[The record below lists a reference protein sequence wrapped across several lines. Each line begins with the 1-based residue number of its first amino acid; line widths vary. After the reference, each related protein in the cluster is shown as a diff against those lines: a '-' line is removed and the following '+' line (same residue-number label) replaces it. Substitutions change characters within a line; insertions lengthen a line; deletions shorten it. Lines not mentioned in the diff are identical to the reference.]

1 MGLILCPGQ
10 VCRESRGAQPEA
22 DPMYANNELLFP
34 PYVIPTLRT
43 LRGEIWQELVDRVA
57 AQPQDA
63 PESLAFSLMMM
74 RLDGCLAC
82 ETDSFRAMKG
92 CAACALQVLHRYKGA
107 DTDLV
112 QRFHKAVQDVEAYL
126 AAHPLK
132 ETIEIVATAK
142 AA

>member
-1 MGLILCPGQ
+1 
-10 VCRESRGAQPEA
+10 
-22 DPMYANNELLFP
+22 MYAENEILFP
-34 PYVIPTLRT
+34 PHVVPRLRRA
-43 LRGEIWQELVDRVA
+43 RGERWRQLVERVA
-57 AQPQDA
+57 SLPEDH
-63 PESLAFSLMMM
+63 PESLAFSLMKM